1 MNLADAL
8 LSALKNEQSAY
19 ATQALKN
26 PGTKA
31 EFDFGYRC
39 GFLAGLEKAE
49 SILLTLLADERDGG
63 DL

>member
-8 LSALKNEQSAY
+8 LNALKNEQSAY
-19 ATQALKN
+19 AAQALKN
-26 PGTKA
+26 PGGKV

-49 SILLTLLADERDGG
+49 ALLLALLADERDG
-63 DL
+63 DNL